1 MYSAILSTSDK
12 TIRKALITQ
21 LSHQYGSDHKTAIV
35 SEFSLT
41 NTGTRAD
48 VAVING
54 ILHGY
59 ELKGDL
65 DTLARLPRQ
74 VEGYNSVFDKITIVV
89 GKKHLVHTI
98 QAIPDWWG
106 IILAKDV
113 VNEGHPLLIELRKPS
128 QNISQNIKTVTR
140 LLWRSEIVEILKEE
154 SLYKNLSNSTKDE
167 LINILVASLS
177 ISAVKDYVRQYLV
190 NRNQD

>member
-1 MYSAILSTSDK
+1 MFSTSDK

-21 LSHQYGSDHKTAIV
+21 LSHKYGSDHKTAIV

-113 VNEGHPLLIELRKPS
+113 ANEGHPLLIELRKPS
-128 QNISQNIKTVTR
+128 QNISQNIKTVAR

-167 LINILVASLS
+167 LINVLVASLN